1 MICTRPSQVVY
12 TAASSTVFYRSLLLK
27 GGSFRETLTQK
38 TFWGQPLQNPAA
50 LPFCFHLST
59 NSLRQVRRFQT
70 LDKNLVTGSF
80 LLLDQPFESIQMVL
94 NFFNF
99 TSQFGGIILVGFFNL
114 FRSMDEDSKLFNSSC
129 QVTTCSGQL

>member
-1 MICTRPSQVVY
+1 MHKTLPGGIHSCFQHCILQESPAER
-12 TAASSTVFYRSLLLK
+12 RLLQANPYPKNL
-27 GGSFRETLTQK
+27 
-38 TFWGQPLQNPAA
+38 WGQPLQNPAA

-59 NSLRQVRRFQT
+59 KSLRQVRRFQT
-70 LDKNLVTGSF
+70 LDKNLVTGCF

-114 FRSMDEDSKLFNSSC
+114 FRRMDENSNVFNSSC